1 MTDISERD
9 RSPSRTDGRPSE
21 AVDGAI
27 GSRIGV
33 ATDPAAGTVT
43 FMARGTDG
51 RPAATEWILVDESL
65 VVDVAEMG

>member
-1 MTDISERD
+1 MTDTSERD
-9 RSPSRTDGRPSE
+9 RTTSTTDDGDRE

-33 ATDPAAGTVT
+33 AADPTAGTVT
-43 FMARGTDG
+43 FMARRSDG

>member
-1 MTDISERD
+1 MTDTSERD
-9 RSPSRTDGRPSE
+9 RITSTTDDGPSE
-21 AVDGAI
+21 TVDGAI

-43 FMARGTDG
+43 FMARGDDG

-65 VVDVAEMG
+65 VVDVARMG